1 MKALTFNGVEKI
13 NYETV
18 PAPILVNTNDVI
30 IKVNCCAICGSDL
43 HVYYGRETGLDQH
56 TCMGHEFAGEVVE
69 VGKDVKTLSM
79 GDRVISPFTVSCGR
93 CYYCNIGL
101 TSRCVESKL
110 FGWVEKGKGLHGGQA
125 EFVRVPLADSTLIK
139 LPEGVSIEEGVL
151 AGDVIATGFY
161 SAKQANVKA
170 GGVYVVI
177 GCGPVGLMAIL
188 GAREYGAEKIFAI
201 DKEMSR
207 LRAAQQFGAIPIDAS
222 TSNAL
227 EIIRDASQGRGADA
241 VMEAI
246 GSAFSVQ
253 LSYDI
258 VRPGGIISSVGVCT
272 DKYLPFS
279 PVQAYD
285 KNLTYVTGRCPAR
298 AMMPT
303 VIPLIQEK
311 KYPFLS
317 IITHRMSLSEGVR
330 GYSIFANKREDCLK
344 VMLTP

>member
-1 MKALTFNGVEKI
+1 MKALTFNGVETI

-18 PAPILVNTNDVI
+18 PDPILVNTNDVI
-30 IKVNCCAICGSDL
+30 IKVSCCAICGSDL
-43 HVYYGRETGLDQH
+43 HVYYGREVGLDQH

-79 GDRVISPFTVSCGR
+79 GDRVVSPFTVSCGR

-101 TSRCVESKL
+101 TSRCIESQL

-125 EFVRVPLADSTLIK
+125 EFVRVPFADATLIK

-151 AGDVIATGFY
+151 AGDVIATGIY
-161 SAKQANVKA
+161 CAKQAHVKA
-170 GGVYVVI
+170 GGVYVVV
-177 GCGPVGLMAIL
+177 GCGPVGLMAIF

-201 DKEMSR
+201 DKEKSR
-207 LRAAQQFGAIPIDAS
+207 LRVAQQFGAIPIDTS

-227 EIIRDASQGRGADA
+227 EIISDASQGRGADA

-246 GSAFSVQ
+246 GSALSLQ
-253 LSYDI
+253 LSYDL

-272 DKYLPFS
+272 DKYFPFS
-279 PVQAYD
+279 PGQAYD

-298 AMMPT
+298 AMMPS
-303 VIPLIQEK
+303 VIPLIREK
-311 KYPFLS
+311 KYPFQS
-317 IITHRMSLSEGVR
+317 IITHRMFLSEGVR
-330 GYSIFANKREDCLK
+330 GYTIFANKREDCLK